1 MYQNTT
7 LKKHVDLLL
16 IGEWGESH
24 YALIKDFNTFMN
36 DQTLHL
42 RRKHFRCYYYKLS
55 LLKRHTKD
63 CFKINVKQIINI
75 PKKGK
80 YVKFKNFKRKIKS
93 PFMTYLDLQS
103 ILLPKDNEKR
113 SPEEPYMSKYKKHV
127 ACSYGYK

>member
-1 MYQNTT
+1 MI
-7 LKKHVDLLL
+7 KHYILEENIFVV
-16 IGEWGESH
+16 IV
-24 YALIKDFNTFMN
+24 
-36 DQTLHL
+36 
-42 RRKHFRCYYYKLS
+42 YKLS
-55 LLKRHTKD
+55 LLKRHPKD

-80 YVKFKNFKRKIKS
+80 YIKFKNFKRKITS
-93 PFMTYLDLQS
+93 PFMTYLDLES